1 MDEFLADGNY
11 APTESALER
20 TVTTSD
26 MKQEEGA
33 PFDLTGGAM
42 FSGIP
47 LGKYYLVEIEAPEG
61 YKRSE
66 TSIPVIVDNTG
77 VYANAGL
84 RTMG

>member
-1 MDEFLADGNY
+1 M
-11 APTESALER
+11 

-66 TSIPVIVDNTG
+66 TPIPVIVDNTG
-77 VYANAGL
+77 VYATPGL